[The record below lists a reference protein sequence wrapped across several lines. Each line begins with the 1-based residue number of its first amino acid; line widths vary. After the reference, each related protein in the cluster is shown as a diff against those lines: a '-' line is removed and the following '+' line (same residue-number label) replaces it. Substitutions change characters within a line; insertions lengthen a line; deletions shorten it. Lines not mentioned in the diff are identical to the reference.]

1 MKTYVVK
8 KGDTLTAIAQ
18 LHDTT
23 VRDLVSLNGIK
34 NPNIIRVGQV
44 LNIPEKKATQA
55 DVIKLINDTVADI
68 QALPNFKKFMEL
80 IEND

>member
-1 MKTYVVK
+1 MRTYVVK
-8 KGDTLTAIAQ
+8 KGDTLTAIAT
-18 LHDTT
+18 LYNTT

-44 LNIPEKKATQA
+44 LQIPEKKATQA

>member
-1 MKTYVVK
+1 MKNYVVK
-8 KGDTLTAIAQ
+8 KGDTLTAIAT
-18 LHDTT
+18 LYNTT

-44 LNIPEKKATQA
+44 LQIPEKKATQA
-55 DVIKLINDTVADI
+55 EVIKLINDTVADI